1 MNEKKPSLLK
11 RLINTWNER
20 RGMTAMANVL
30 SGRKPKWYARPLAWV
45 EPLVLFGLIAFT
57 GFWEVFRYVGVPL
70 LVVCVFVML
79 LRMND
84 KLTAIEAQLAPP
96 VIRKVVT
103 TIPINEYIKHIETEH
118 PETE

>member
-11 RLINTWNER
+11 RLINSWNER

-57 GFWEVFRYVGVPL
+57 GCWEGLRYFAIPL
-70 LVVCVFVML
+70 LVVCMFFTL
-79 LRMND
+79 HRMNNQLDRIEAALD
-84 KLTAIEAQLAPP
+84 KPTDTAIILEW
-96 VIRKVVT
+96 VRD
-103 TIPINEYIKHIETEH
+103 TIKENETE
-118 PETE
+118 

>member
-1 MNEKKPSLLK
+1 MNEKKLSLLK

-57 GFWEVFRYVGVPL
+57 GFWE
-70 LVVCVFVML
+70 L
-79 LRMND
+79 LRYFAIPLMIVCIFFTMHNMNNQLDRIEAALD
-84 KLTAIEAQLAPP
+84 KLTHTRIILEWIDEKIQE
-96 VIRKVVT
+96 
-103 TIPINEYIKHIETEH
+103 NETE
-118 PETE
+118 

>member
-57 GFWEVFRYVGVPL
+57 GFWEVFRYVGIPL
-70 LVVCVFVML
+70 LVVSMFFTL
-79 LRMND
+79 HRMNNQLD
-84 KLTAIEAQLAPP
+84 RIEAALNKPADTAI
-96 VIRKVVT
+96 VVEL
-103 TIPINEYIKHIETEH
+103 IQEKNKETN
-118 PETE
+118 